1 MSKQSTASRILNTA
15 RELFNEQGVESVS
28 VAQIAGEIG
37 ISTGNFT
44 YHYAKKKDVVDA
56 HTEALERAM
65 LDILENFAYSGT
77 ARDFIK
83 SHLALFKVI
92 WEYRFLFN
100 GTSYLIQHDLLDPDH
115 YQGLID
121 HVYSLVLAQ
130 CENLIASKAM
140 KAIPEPHD
148 VTTLVD
154 CIWWQWLGWLDAN
167 QLVPEKDRMSQDEVL
182 ESGLKHMLFLI
193 QPYMHKRFIKEVYTE
208 FHDFDV
214 ASI

>member
-1 MSKQSTASRILNTA
+1 MSKQSTSSKILDTA

-28 VAQIAGEIG
+28 VAQIADRMG
-37 ISTGNFT
+37 ISTGNLT
-44 YHYAKKKDVVDA
+44 YHYAKKKDMVDT
-56 HTEALERAM
+56 HTEALELAM
-65 LDILENFAYSGT
+65 LDILENFPYSGS
-77 ARDFIK
+77 ARDYFN

-100 GTSYLIQHDLLDPDH
+100 GTAYLIQNDLLDRDH
-115 YQGLID
+115 YQGLTD
-121 HVYSLVLAQ
+121 HVYSLVLQQ
-130 CENLIASKAM
+130 CKNLIASKAM
-140 KAIPEPHD
+140 KHIPEPYD

-167 QLVPEKDRMSQDEVL
+167 QLMSEKGRMSQEELL

-193 QPYMHKRFIKEVYTE
+193 HPYMHKGFIKQVYAE

-214 ASI
+214 TSA